1 MPGNSSEIDFM
12 NTSYFNFSMII
23 VNFVCILILYIL
35 VMYLFNKY
43 MDIEEKVNSMV
54 DYQLIN
60 DRQLKNLISD
70 INYNDQHITQYIKA
84 QNTQES

>member
-1 MPGNSSEIDFM
+1 MVPNAGTDVMNSSF
-12 NTSYFNFSMII
+12 FNFSMII
-23 VNFVCILILYIL
+23 VNFICILILYVL

-54 DYQLIN
+54 DYQVMN

-70 INYNDQHITQYIKA
+70 INYNDRHITEYIKA
-84 QNTQES
+84 QNTN

>member
-1 MPGNSSEIDFM
+1 MVLNTGTDIMNSSF
-12 NTSYFNFSMII
+12 FNFSMII
-23 VNFVCILILYIL
+23 VNFICILILYVL

-54 DYQLIN
+54 DYQVMN

-70 INYNDQHITQYIKA
+70 INYNDRHITEYIKT
-84 QNTQES
+84 QNTN

>member
-1 MPGNSSEIDFM
+1 MEPNAGTDVMNSSF
-12 NTSYFNFSMII
+12 FNFSMII
-23 VNFVCILILYIL
+23 VNFICIMILYVL

-54 DYQLIN
+54 DYQVMN

-70 INYNDQHITQYIKA
+70 INYNDRHITEYIKA
-84 QNTQES
+84 QNSN

>member
-1 MPGNSSEIDFM
+1 MVPNTGADLMNS
-12 NTSYFNFSMII
+12 SYFNFSMII
-23 VNFVCILILYIL
+23 VNFICILILYVL

-54 DYQLIN
+54 DYQVMN

-70 INYNDQHITQYIKA
+70 INYNDRHITEYIKA
-84 QNTQES
+84 QSTN